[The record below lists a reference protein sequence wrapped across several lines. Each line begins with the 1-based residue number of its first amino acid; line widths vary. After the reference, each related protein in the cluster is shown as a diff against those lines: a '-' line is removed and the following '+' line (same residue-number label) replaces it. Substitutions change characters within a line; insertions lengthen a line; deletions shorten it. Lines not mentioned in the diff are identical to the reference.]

1 MPARDSRSSK
11 DYEAGTF
18 LYLPLRLYYYFTTMF
33 LIMKLLL
40 CAIILYDI
48 TLAESRLLF
57 VERLVFYSSRLSGRK
72 YMNRVFGYD
81 LPVSAPCILGHVV
94 DRGYDKSVESS
105 GVHSQSMSLVEN
117 GSMVDFAMFLIFL
130 TNLLRIQIPMII

>member
-1 MPARDSRSSK
+1 
-11 DYEAGTF
+11 
-18 LYLPLRLYYYFTTMF
+18 MF

-40 CAIILYDI
+40 CASIYDI
-48 TLAESRLLF
+48 TIDDSTHLF

-72 YMNRVFGYD
+72 YVNMVFRYD
-81 LPVSAPCILGHVV
+81 LPASASCILGHVV

-117 GSMVDFAMFLIFL
+117 GSMYDFAMFLIFL
-130 TNLLRIQIPMII
+130 SNLHDI